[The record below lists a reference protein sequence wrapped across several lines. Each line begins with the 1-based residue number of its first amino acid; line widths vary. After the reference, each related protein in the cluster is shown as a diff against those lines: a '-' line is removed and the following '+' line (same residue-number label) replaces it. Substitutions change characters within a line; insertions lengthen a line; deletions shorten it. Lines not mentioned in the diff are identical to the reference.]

1 LPGEKG
7 EVKLTLTDI
16 DGKPFVGSTV
26 LTIYDKSLEY
36 ISGGPNTAD
45 IREFFWKW
53 RRTHFPRTQ
62 SSLDRASRQ
71 HVAPGA
77 KEMADLGPFGD
88 VVEGRFVVGA
98 PISGG
103 DVGGGVA
110 QMRSPVPA
118 AAPMAEAADA
128 MLKSDGGP
136 GESAAENLVTPTIRS
151 EFADVV

>member
-1 LPGEKG
+1 
-7 EVKLTLTDI
+7 
-16 DGKPFVGSTV
+16 
-26 LTIYDKSLEY
+26 
-36 ISGGPNTAD
+36 
-45 IREFFWKW
+45 
-53 RRTHFPRTQ
+53 
-62 SSLDRASRQ
+62 RQ

-88 VVEGRFVVGA
+88 VVEGRFMVGA
-98 PISGG
+98 PINGG

-151 EFADVV
+151 EFADVVVWKADLVTDGDGVATVPFDMPENLTTWKIKTWAMGP